1 MTQRAPPASDVTR
14 GGPFLRFLRSVPI
27 GREKW
32 DGPPQNIRLDPLNEE
47 DVNHLQ
53 HRWLPQSD
61 VVKETMFV
69 KLEGV
74 TETPP

>member
-1 MTQRAPPASDVTR
+1 M
-14 GGPFLRFLRSVPI
+14 PI

>member
-32 DGPPQNIRLDPLNEE
+32 DGPPQNMLNEE

-53 HRWLPQSD
+53 RRWLPQSD

-74 TETPP
+74 TETSP